1 MSEEIGGEIV
11 PDSTRDLDI
20 DGEVDLMIE
29 DLDLW
34 YANKQALYGV
44 SLPIAKNSVTALI
57 GPSGC
62 GKSTLLRTINR
73 MNDLIPICHYEGKIS
88 KGEVEITAKDAD
100 LVEIRRNIGMV
111 FQRPNPF
118 PKSIYDNVAYGVRLH
133 HQPTREELD
142 NIVEKSLSRAA
153 IWSEVADRLHDLGTS
168 LSGGQQQ
175 RLCIARTIAIEPDV
189 ILMDEPCSALDPIA
203 TAAIEELILELKKD
217 FTVVIVTHSMS
228 QAARV
233 SDYTG
238 FMYLGR
244 MVEFNKTEKIFSDPD
259 QELTKDTSQEDL
271 DEVELCQLE
280 QDLMKESPRYKK
292 N

>member
-1 MSEEIGGEIV
+1 MSEEIGGELV
-11 PDSTRDLDI
+11 PDSTRKLDI
-20 DGEVDLMIE
+20 DGELELMVD

-34 YANKQALYGV
+34 YGSNQALYGV

-73 MNDLIPICHYEGKIS
+73 MNDLISICRYEGTITKGDTVIS
-88 KGEVEITAKDAD
+88 DKGAD
-100 LVEIRRNIGMV
+100 LVELRKSIGMV

-118 PKSIYDNVAYGVRLH
+118 PKSIYENVGYGVRLH
-133 HQPTREELD
+133 HKPTREELD
-142 NIVEKSLSRAA
+142 GIVEKSLKRAA
-153 IWSEVADRLHDLGTS
+153 IWNEVAERLHDLGTS

-244 MVEFNKTEKIFSDPD
+244 MVEFNKTEKIFSEPD
-259 QELTKDTSQEDL
+259 QELTK
-271 DEVELCQLE
+271 
-280 QDLMKESPRYKK
+280 RYITGRFG
-292 N
+292 

>member
-1 MSEEIGGEIV
+1 MSEEAQTEEI
-11 PDSTRDLDI
+11 PDSTRDLEI
-20 DGEVDLMIE
+20 DDEKELMIE

-34 YANKQALYGV
+34 YGDKQALYGV

-62 GKSTLLRTINR
+62 GKSTLLRMMNR
-73 MNDLIPICHYEGKIS
+73 LNDLIPICHYDGKIS
-88 KGEVEITAKDAD
+88 IGDGEITGKDAD
-100 LVEIRRNIGMV
+100 LVEIRTKIGMV

-118 PKSIYDNVAYGVRLH
+118 PKSIYDNVSYGVKLH
-133 HQPTREELD
+133 FKPTREELD
-142 NIVEKSLSRAA
+142 NIVEKSLKRAA
-153 IWSEVADRLHDLGTS
+153 LWKEVADRQHELGTA

-244 MVEFNKTEKIFSDPD
+244 LVEFDKTEKIFSEPD
-259 QELTKDTSQEDL
+259 NELTK
-271 DEVELCQLE
+271 
-280 QDLMKESPRYKK
+280 RYITGRFG
-292 N
+292 